1 MSYPQRRTLVNI
13 FTMAAVY
20 AAYCFTAFSKHSF
33 SSELMPWAITML
45 TFIGIAAI
53 AAIIIQIVFHVLLSI
68 GVSVKEAVKRQ
79 DPESEEIEEALKGL
93 LIEDERDKLLELKSS
108 KANAVTLA
116 AGLML
121 GLVSIVLGFPP
132 AVMLNLIYGAFFVGT
147 IAEGIL
153 NLILYR
159 KGAIH
164 G

>member
-68 GVSVKEAVKRQ
+68 GVSVKEAVKQQ
-79 DPESEEIEEALKGL
+79 DPESAEIEEALKGL